1 MLWRPNNL
9 QALGVD
15 GMRIHS
21 SSQTTTRQLQSR
33 AKYCPKFSQIYSK
46 LERNLAIEQL
56 DWALELRSL
65 MQAEKNFIRTVEY
78 MDKQFIEIKKAR
90 IGLFDYDLPGLD
102 RFCDIIVDR

>member
-1 MLWRPNNL
+1 MITVPID
-9 QALGVD
+9 QALAVILLED
-15 GMRIHS
+15 YS
-21 SSQTTTRQLQSR
+21 TAFTREW
-33 AKYCPKFSQIYSK
+33 KYCPKFSQIYSK

-65 MQAEKNFIRTVEY
+65 LQAETNFIRTVEY